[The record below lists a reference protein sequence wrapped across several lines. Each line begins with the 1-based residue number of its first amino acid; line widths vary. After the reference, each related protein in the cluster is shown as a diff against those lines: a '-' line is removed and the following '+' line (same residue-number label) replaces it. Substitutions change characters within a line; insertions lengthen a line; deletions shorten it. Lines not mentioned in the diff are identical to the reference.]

1 MSFIKIFN
9 KDKQSKNSLY
19 ESVLAK
25 YQKKHSDIIT
35 DTCHLMNEIENHSEF
50 LKSISG
56 DFKPMNCYLEQ
67 TFDSTF
73 GHTYDYR
80 IVHGCDYSNSF
91 SCQITTDNDFK
102 LTFVVDLYF
111 PTTIR
116 ISAVKT
122 ADTYFDNKK
131 VILDVLDK
139 SLALINEILTEEL
152 DRIKNIIMQLNL
164 VYKDYPLNPSKVNDD
179 LNEIRKA
186 FLHNIKQLH
195 DYCGFYQAP
204 DQVNLK
210 YNSFYIIDESG
221 QPKKFIEQS
230 SYGETRR
237 FTPSDIKFVSDE
249 SLNNYT
255 LAMNLLADKYNTTF
269 CLYTN
274 FEKIDIVYISH
285 KTY

>member
-35 DTCHLMNEIENHSEF
+35 DTCHLMNAIENNSEF
-50 LKSISG
+50 LKSISH
-56 DFKPMNCYLEQ
+56 DFKPMNCYTERAI
-67 TFDSTF
+67 TKSSTNVIS
-73 GHTYDYR
+73 YR
-80 IVHGCDYSNSF
+80 IVHGCGYSNSF
-91 SCQITTDNDFK
+91 NCQVTTNNCK
-102 LTFVVDLYF
+102 VSFVVDLYF
-111 PTTIR
+111 PATIR

-122 ADTYFDNKK
+122 LDTYFDNKK
-131 VILDVLDK
+131 VIFDVLDK
-139 SLALINEILTEEL
+139 SLTFIKDVSTEEL

-179 LNEIRKA
+179 LNDIRKA
-186 FLHNIKQLH
+186 FLHNIKQLY

-221 QPKKFIEQS
+221 QPKNFIEQS

-255 LAMNLLADKYNTTF
+255 LAMNLLVNKFDTTF
-269 CLYTN
+269 DIYDN
-274 FEKIDIVYISH
+274 FEGINIVYISH
-285 KTY
+285 ETY

>member
-25 YQKKHSDIIT
+25 YQKNHSDIFV
-35 DTCHLMNEIENHSEF
+35 DTCNLMNAIENNSEF
-50 LKSISG
+50 LKSISR
-56 DFKPMNCYLEQ
+56 DFKPMNCYLER
-67 TFDSTF
+67 TIPSRF
-73 GHTYDYR
+73 GYTYNYR

-91 SCQITTDNDFK
+91 NCQITTDNDFK

-122 ADTYFDNKK
+122 SDTYFDNKK
-131 VILDVLDK
+131 VIFDILDK
-139 SLALINEILTEEL
+139 SLNLINELLTEEL

-164 VYKDYPLNPSKVNDD
+164 VYKEYPLNPSKVNDD
-179 LNEIRKA
+179 LNDIRKA
-186 FLHNIKQLH
+186 FLHNIKQLS

-204 DQVNLK
+204 DRVNLK

-237 FTPSDIKFVSDE
+237 FTPSEAKFVSDK
-249 SLNNYT
+249 SFNNYA
-255 LAMNLLADKYNTTF
+255 LAIDLLADKYNATF
-269 CLYTN
+269 CPYTN
-274 FEKIDIVYISH
+274 FEKIDI
-285 KTY
+285 TDA

>member
-25 YQKKHSDIIT
+25 YQKKHSDIFV
-35 DTCHLMNEIENHSEF
+35 DTCNLMNAIENNSEF
-50 LKSISG
+50 LKSISR
-56 DFKPMNCYLEQ
+56 DFKPMNCYLER
-67 TFDSTF
+67 TLPSRF
-73 GHTYDYR
+73 GHTYNYR

-91 SCQITTDNDFK
+91 NCQITTDNDFK
-102 LTFVVDLYF
+102 VTFVVDLYF

-122 ADTYFDNKK
+122 SDTYFDNKK
-131 VILDVLDK
+131 DILDK
-139 SLALINEILTEEL
+139 SLNLINELLTEEL

-179 LNEIRKA
+179 LNDIRKA

-204 DQVNLK
+204 DKVNLK

-221 QPKKFIEQS
+221 QPKHFIEQVT
-230 SYGETRR
+230 YGETRQ
-237 FTPSDIKFVSDE
+237 FKPSEVKFVSAE
-249 SLNNYT
+249 SFDNYA
-255 LAMNLLADKYNTTF
+255 LAINLLVNKFDTTF
-269 CLYTN
+269 DIYDN
-274 FEKIDIVYISH
+274 FEKIDILY
-285 KTY
+285 T

>member
-25 YQKKHSDIIT
+25 YQKNHSDIFV
-35 DTCHLMNEIENHSEF
+35 DTCNLMNAIENNSEF
-50 LKSISG
+50 LKSISP
-56 DFKPMNCYLEQ
+56 DFKPMNCYLER
-67 TFDSTF
+67 TFDSRF
-73 GHTYDYR
+73 GCTCDYR

-91 SCQITTDNDFK
+91 SCQITTDNNFK

-111 PTTIR
+111 LARIR
-116 ISAVKT
+116 ISAVKMS
-122 ADTYFDNKK
+122 DTYFDNKK
-131 VILDVLDK
+131 VIFDVLDK

-186 FLHNIKQLH
+186 FLHNIKQLK
-195 DYCGFYQAP
+195 DYRGFYLVP
-204 DQVNLK
+204 HEVNLK

-221 QPKKFIEQS
+221 QPKHFIEQVT
-230 SYGETRR
+230 YGETRQ
-237 FTPSDIKFVSDE
+237 FIPSEVKFVSAE
-249 SLNNYT
+249 SFDNYALT
-255 LAMNLLADKYNTTF
+255 MNLLRRKFDTTF
-269 CLYTN
+269 DIYDN
-274 FEKIDIVYISH
+274 FEKIDIPDA
-285 KTY
+285 

>member
-25 YQKKHSDIIT
+25 YEKKHSDIFVN
-35 DTCHLMNEIENHSEF
+35 TCNLMNAIENNSEF
-50 LKSISG
+50 LKSINR
-56 DFKPMNCYLEQ
+56 DFKPMNCYLER
-67 TFDSTF
+67 TIPSNF
-73 GHTYDYR
+73 GRTYNYR

-91 SCQITTDNDFK
+91 NCQITADNNST
-102 LTFVVDLYF
+102 LTFIVDLYF

-122 ADTYFDNKK
+122 SDTYFDNKK
-131 VILDVLDK
+131 IILDILDR
-139 SLALINEILTEEL
+139 SLNLINEILTEEL

-179 LNEIRKA
+179 LTDIRKA
-186 FLHNIKQLH
+186 FLHNIKQLMN
-195 DYCGFYQAP
+195 YRGFYLVPHEA
-204 DQVNLK
+204 NLK

-221 QPKKFIEQS
+221 QPKHFIEQL

-237 FTPSDIKFVSDE
+237 FAPSDIKFVSDE

-255 LAMNLLADKYNTTF
+255 LAMNLLVNKFDTTF
-269 CLYTN
+269 DIYDN
-274 FEKIDIVYISH
+274 FEKIDISDA
-285 KTY
+285 

>member
-25 YQKKHSDIIT
+25 YEKKHSDSFV
-35 DTCHLMNEIENHSEF
+35 DTCHLMNAIENNSEF
-50 LKSISG
+50 LKSISR
-56 DFKPMNCYLEQ
+56 DFKPMNCYLER
-67 TFDSTF
+67 TISSKF
-73 GHTYDYR
+73 GRTYNYR

-111 PTTIR
+111 PAHIR
-116 ISAVKT
+116 ISAAKMS
-122 ADTYFDNKK
+122 DTYFDNKK
-131 VILDVLDK
+131 VIFDVLDK
-139 SLALINEILTEEL
+139 SLNMINELLTEEL

-164 VYKDYPLNPSKVNDD
+164 VYKEYPSVINGNPTD
-179 LNEIRKA
+179 IRKV

-195 DYCGFYQAP
+195 NYCGFYQAP
-204 DQVNLK
+204 DKINLK

-221 QPKKFIEQS
+221 QPKHFIEQL

-249 SLNNYT
+249 SFNNYA
-255 LAMNLLADKYNTTF
+255 LAIGLLADKYNATF

-274 FEKIDIVYISH
+274 FEKIYIFDPNL
-285 KTY
+285 

>member
-1 MSFIKIFN
+1 MGFIKIFN

-25 YQKKHSDIIT
+25 YEKKHSDIFV
-35 DTCHLMNEIENHSEF
+35 DTCHLMNEIENRSEF
-50 LKSISG
+50 LKSTSP

-67 TFDSTF
+67 TFASKF

-111 PTTIR
+111 PARIR
-116 ISAVKT
+116 ISAVKMS
-122 ADTYFDNKK
+122 DTYFDNRK
-131 VILDVLDK
+131 VIFDVLDK
-139 SLALINEILTEEL
+139 SLNMINEILTEEL

-164 VYKDYPLNPSKVNDD
+164 VYKEYPSVINGNPTD
-179 LNEIRKA
+179 IRKA

-204 DQVNLK
+204 GKTNLK

-221 QPKKFIEQS
+221 QPKHFIEQL

-237 FTPSDIKFVSDE
+237 FTPSDVKFVLDE
-249 SLNNYT
+249 SFNNYA
-255 LAMNLLADKYNTTF
+255 LAIDLLADKYNATF

-274 FEKIDIVYISH
+274 FEKIYIFDPNL
-285 KTY
+285 

>member
-25 YQKKHSDIIT
+25 YQKKHSDIFV
-35 DTCHLMNEIENHSEF
+35 DTCNLMNEIENRSEF
-50 LKSISG
+50 LKSINS
-56 DFKPMNCYLEQ
+56 DFKPMNCYLER
-67 TFDSTF
+67 TIPSNF
-73 GHTYDYR
+73 GRTYDYR

-91 SCQITTDNDFK
+91 NCQITADNNST
-102 LTFVVDLYF
+102 LTFIVDLYF

-122 ADTYFDNKK
+122 SDTYFDNKK
-131 VILDVLDK
+131 IILDILDR
-139 SLALINEILTEEL
+139 SLNLINEILTEEL

-179 LNEIRKA
+179 LTDIRKA
-186 FLHNIKQLH
+186 FLHNIKQLMN
-195 DYCGFYQAP
+195 YRGFYLVPHEA
-204 DQVNLK
+204 NLK

-221 QPKKFIEQS
+221 QPKHFIEQL

-237 FTPSDIKFVSDE
+237 FAPSDIKFVSDE

-255 LAMNLLADKYNTTF
+255 LAMNLLVNKFDTTF
-269 CLYTN
+269 DIYDN
-274 FEKIDIVYISH
+274 FEKIDISDA
-285 KTY
+285 

>member
-25 YQKKHSDIIT
+25 YEKKHSDIFV
-35 DTCHLMNEIENHSEF
+35 DTCHLMNAIENNSEF
-50 LKSISG
+50 LKSISR
-56 DFKPMNCYLEQ
+56 DFKPMNCYLER
-67 TFDSTF
+67 TIPSKF
-73 GHTYDYR
+73 GRTYNYR

-91 SCQITTDNDFK
+91 SCQITADNNFK

-111 PTTIR
+111 PATIR

-122 ADTYFDNKK
+122 SDTYFNNKK
-131 VILDVLDK
+131 VIFDVLDK

-164 VYKDYPLNPSKVNDD
+164 VYKNYPLNPSKVNDD
-179 LNEIRKA
+179 LNDIRKA

-204 DQVNLK
+204 GKTNLK

-221 QPKKFIEQS
+221 QPKHFIEQL

-237 FTPSDIKFVSDE
+237 FTPSDVKFVLDE
-249 SLNNYT
+249 SFNNYT
-255 LAMNLLADKYNTTF
+255 LAIDLLADKYNATF

-274 FEKIDIVYISH
+274 FEKIYIFDPNL
-285 KTY
+285 

>member
-25 YQKKHSDIIT
+25 YEKKHSDIIT

-67 TFDSTF
+67 TFASRF
-73 GHTYDYR
+73 GHTYNYR

-91 SCQITTDNDFK
+91 NCQITTDNDFK
-102 LTFVVDLYF
+102 VTFVVDLYF
-111 PTTIR
+111 PAHIR

-122 ADTYFDNKK
+122 KDTHFDNRK
-131 VILDVLDK
+131 VIFDVLDK
-139 SLALINEILTEEL
+139 SLNMINEILTEEL

-164 VYKDYPLNPSKVNDD
+164 VYKEYPLNPSKVNDD
-179 LNEIRKA
+179 LNDIRKA
-186 FLHNIKQLH
+186 FLHNIKQLS
-195 DYCGFYQAP
+195 DYCDFYQAP

-210 YNSFYIIDESG
+210 FNSFYIIDESG

-237 FTPSDIKFVSDE
+237 FTPSEATFVSDK

-255 LAMNLLADKYNTTF
+255 LAMNLLADKYNATF
-269 CLYTN
+269 CLHAN
-274 FEKIDIVYISH
+274 FGKINIL
-285 KTY
+285 